1 MKIEIRKKKKI
12 GERLR
17 FQHSLHQGIIGYNC
31 TLPPRGSLLSGDLKT
46 NSPVGWSMH
55 PKVAAEVNKLD

>member
-1 MKIEIRKKKKI
+1 MKIEIIYKKKS
-12 GERLR
+12 ERVR
-17 FQHSLHQGIIGYNC
+17 FQHSLHQGIMAIIAPSP
-31 TLPPRGSLLSGDLKT
+31 PPRGSLLSGDLKT